1 MAFNAGM
8 PREKKK
14 LEYLSAF
21 LVAKAKRKDLKR
33 KLKSGEKISSEAQ
46 IYLETQ
52 IENCHEVIKKTKYIG
67 LEDCS
72 EKVNEM
78 ENKQTELLHQIKEVE
93 KVWEERV
100 KEAEERHK
108 KQLEEAEKKVKEA
121 EEQYKQLMDKV
132 EESHKER
139 IRDMMFNGPNQF
151 NMFLRQSD
159 GMVQT
164 ASASCNTPIRN
175 QQNDNFMGNLQ
186 QVTPPQQNQQL
197 PRPLLTKEE
206 ERLQRIERFLK
217 NNILRDCNRV
227 TEDYPIFIWRYG
239 NEWPTRGKCINS

>member
-1 MAFNAGM
+1 MAFNAGL
-8 PREKKK
+8 EKKK
-14 LEYLSAF
+14 LGILWF
-21 LVAKAKRKDLKR
+21 LKM
-33 KLKSGEKISSEAQ
+33 KSFSPGF
-46 IYLETQ
+46 
-52 IENCHEVIKKTKYIG
+52 
-67 LEDCS
+67 
-72 EKVNEM
+72 
-78 ENKQTELLHQIKEVE
+78 
-93 KVWEERV
+93 
-100 KEAEERHK
+100 RHK
-108 KQLEEAEKKVKEA
+108 KRLEEAEKKVKEA

-164 ASASCNTPIRN
+164 ASSNTPIRN

-186 QVTPPQQNQQL
+186 QVTPLQQNQQL
-197 PRPLLTKEE
+197 PQPLLTKE

-227 TEDYPIFIWRYG
+227 TEDTKRKIIQFLYG
-239 NEWPTRGKCINS
+239 GMEMSGPLEENVLIHEEIVNQEIRQIYFHMDHSNRKWKKIMQTSRVLTNEEINR